1 MSGKSV
7 SLQTEADGTVHELIK
22 NARRALRVG
31 KGRLLTSS
39 GEMLDGSA
47 TVTQVHLQ
55 DGDELTLHV
64 GHVAVA
70 SDLSSETCAAL
81 LGDGSVTTWG
91 SASFACDIK
100 SLQARLQDVHH
111 IQASQHAFA
120 AIRADGSVV
129 TWGDAES
136 GGDSS
141 AVQDSLH
148 DVQQIQASG
157 SAFAAIRADGSV
169 ITWGQADFGGDS
181 STVQDRLQNVQ
192 HIQSSEFA
200 FAAIRAD
207 GSVVTWGHGS
217 FGGDC
222 SLAQAEL
229 QNVKHV
235 QASQTAFAAI
245 LADDSVVAWGDVD
258 EGGDSSAVHDLLH
271 NVQHIQASL
280 RAFAAIRADGSV
292 VTWGHPTCGGNSSAV
307 QDRLQ
312 NIEQIQASEFAFAA
326 IRADGSVVAWGH
338 ADFGGDSSAVQDRLH
353 NVQRI
358 QASRR
363 AFAAIRADGSV
374 VCWGDARYGGNGSS
388 VQDRLYD
395 IKHVQASS
403 FAFAAIRSDGSVVT
417 WGDARSVGNS
427 NTIQDRLQKVQQ
439 IQASQYA
446 FAAIRVDGSVV
457 TWGWGRASDSSH
469 LQILETDWP
478 SWSSTV
484 QHHEQQHLVCRGAC
498 SLGVSARMEPR
509 PRSRSLRG
517 PSLAAAFEA
526 ARVKVESE
534 TESGECT
541 SPSPCSDRRPRAG
554 RLPLRSIVP
563 NPGLTSIKMEVEDA
577 QNESAVLLGDE
588 SSGECSPEPDHR
600 KLEFAAPGELH
611 DILPDPGL
619 LPVKME
625 AEDAKS
631 EPEATPSEESSR
643 ECSPEPGPAKLELA
657 EPSSSWPE
665 RWHGG
670 SWQPRKRSRS
680 PSRAALQY
688 GNEQVTAQEPSD
700 PWTTLQALQFSKPVV
715 MVVAKDQVHWMWLLA
730 VTLGVVFWPGPC
742 SSLPQRLWLAK
753 DLRKSVT
760 KKKHPWLYDRAL
772 RNQPGIAA
780 GELVAVCWKKQMLA
794 YGFHDPTSPLRVR
807 LLWWPEDG
815 PPMPGDPS
823 WAQDIAR
830 RAAARLPIIIDA
842 FGEAGYKL
850 SGVINKDGTET
861 LWGTAPSKEASSFEE
876 NGVMYE
882 VDVWHGHKTGFF
894 LDQRPNRLRLR
905 ELAAGKDVLDLFS
918 YTGGF
923 AVAAALGGARRC
935 FAVDAAR
942 KAVEACERN
951 FRLNG
956 LHAQVSS
963 GTEQF
968 QPTQNMI
975 HLADCWEFLRNAAE
989 AKDAFDI
996 VVCDPPS
1003 MAPRVSARPQALKAY
1018 SSLNQG
1024 ALKVLRPGG
1033 RLISCSCSSH
1043 ITRKDLLNTVQEAA
1057 QLLGRSVVLEEEGSA
1072 GADHPTRRGF
1082 PEGEYLQA
1090 YLPPRTRL
1098 CYHFIRG
1105 CCRWEHNCR
1114 RHHPHERQLAE
1125 ISRLLRMVP
1134 CRWGS
1139 QCRMKNCV
1147 FKHEEPEWQR
1157 AEDPEVQEQQRA
1169 ESDESSAESIG
1180 WASSREGSTSAST
1193 TEDESSASDDEDM
1206 SRSRQQFL
1214 QSKANPVLIFQ
1225 DAGICVISKPA
1236 GWSADHCPVSR
1247 GPDGRPLSLKALH
1260 SSGSI
1265 EPLSRHPASPVGS
1278 WRPFLAPGPTVSGLA
1293 LMTQTEGAPRRRLA
1307 RAFRTGRLASYSLAL
1322 VEGKLDP
1329 QRSSAAARCESGL
1342 LEVLAL
1348 AGLERRCSETW
1359 GSEASCEHFTLL
1371 LVKVLFREDVSLPL
1385 PTGADLLQRLDC
1397 SSLDQLR
1404 LGGHS
1409 ITGEIQPKDGD
1420 EEVTLTLVRVL
1431 CNLLEGFAEDLIRS
1445 LTCTHALELPPGYL
1459 KQEHCLSLVKSETVR
1474 NSGWYFWEHKIS
1486 SHVLLLQDGSTF
1498 TKQSS
1503 SVVNAKRG
1511 EQIHCHSIAEGRF
1524 EPVLTTPG
1532 ELLVTW
1538 TSAAEIEVKGPWSR
1552 LHEKASDFRKATW
1565 ERRNVLDVLPTALQT
1580 ETGRLELQ
1588 QLCYKWPQSQQA
1600 HTSLVMP
1607 CLSEK
1612 VLADL
1617 GMKPTNLWFWCPQA
1631 EAT

>member
-1 MSGKSV
+1 M
-7 SLQTEADGTVHELIK
+7 
-22 NARRALRVG
+22 
-31 KGRLLTSS
+31 
-39 GEMLDGSA
+39 
-47 TVTQVHLQ
+47 
-55 DGDELTLHV
+55 
-64 GHVAVA
+64 
-70 SDLSSETCAAL
+70 DLS
-81 LGDGSVTTWG
+81 
-91 SASFACDIK
+91 
-100 SLQARLQDVHH
+100 
-111 IQASQHAFA
+111 
-120 AIRADGSVV
+120 
-129 TWGDAES
+129 
-136 GGDSS
+136 
-141 AVQDSLH
+141 
-148 DVQQIQASG
+148 
-157 SAFAAIRADGSV
+157 
-169 ITWGQADFGGDS
+169 
-181 STVQDRLQNVQ
+181 
-192 HIQSSEFA
+192 
-200 FAAIRAD
+200 
-207 GSVVTWGHGS
+207 
-217 FGGDC
+217 
-222 SLAQAEL
+222 
-229 QNVKHV
+229 
-235 QASQTAFAAI
+235 
-245 LADDSVVAWGDVD
+245 
-258 EGGDSSAVHDLLH
+258 
-271 NVQHIQASL
+271 
-280 RAFAAIRADGSV
+280 
-292 VTWGHPTCGGNSSAV
+292 
-307 QDRLQ
+307 
-312 NIEQIQASEFAFAA
+312 
-326 IRADGSVVAWGH
+326 
-338 ADFGGDSSAVQDRLH
+338 
-353 NVQRI
+353 
-358 QASRR
+358 
-363 AFAAIRADGSV
+363 
-374 VCWGDARYGGNGSS
+374 
-388 VQDRLYD
+388 
-395 IKHVQASS
+395 
-403 FAFAAIRSDGSVVT
+403 
-417 WGDARSVGNS
+417 
-427 NTIQDRLQKVQQ
+427 
-439 IQASQYA
+439 
-446 FAAIRVDGSVV
+446 
-457 TWGWGRASDSSH
+457 
-469 LQILETDWP
+469 
-478 SWSSTV
+478 
-484 QHHEQQHLVCRGAC
+484 
-498 SLGVSARMEPR
+498 
-509 PRSRSLRG
+509 
-517 PSLAAAFEA
+517 
-526 ARVKVESE
+526 
-534 TESGECT
+534 
-541 SPSPCSDRRPRAG
+541 
-554 RLPLRSIVP
+554 
-563 NPGLTSIKMEVEDA
+563 
-577 QNESAVLLGDE
+577 
-588 SSGECSPEPDHR
+588 
-600 KLEFAAPGELH
+600 
-611 DILPDPGL
+611 
-619 LPVKME
+619 
-625 AEDAKS
+625 
-631 EPEATPSEESSR
+631 
-643 ECSPEPGPAKLELA
+643 
-657 EPSSSWPE
+657 
-665 RWHGG
+665 
-670 SWQPRKRSRS
+670 
-680 PSRAALQY
+680 
-688 GNEQVTAQEPSD
+688 
-700 PWTTLQALQFSKPVV
+700 
-715 MVVAKDQVHWMWLLA
+715 VHWMWLLA
-730 VTLGVVFWPGPC
+730 GALGVVFWPGPC
-742 SSLPQRLWLAK
+742 NSLPQRLWLAK

-780 GELVAVCWKKQMLA
+780 GEIVAVCWKKQMLA

-968 QPTQNMI
+968 QTTQNMI

-1018 SSLNQG
+1018 NSLNQG

-1125 ISRLLRMVP
+1125 ISQLLRMVP

-1147 FKHEEPEWQR
+1147 FKHEDPEWQR

-1169 ESDESSAESIG
+1169 ESDESSAESIA

-1193 TEDESSASDDEDM
+1193 TEDESSASDDEEM

-1225 DAGICVISKPA
+1225 DAGICIISKPA

-1385 PTGADLLQRLDC
+1385 PTGAALLQRLNC
-1397 SSLDQLR
+1397 SSLDQLL
-1404 LGGHS
+1404 LGGRS

-1420 EEVTLTLVRVL
+1420 EEVTLTLVRVR
-1431 CNLLEGFAEDLIRS
+1431 CNLLEGLAEDLVRS
-1445 LTCTHALELPPGYL
+1445 LTCTNALELPPGYL
-1459 KQEHCLSLVKSETVR
+1459 KQEDCLSLVKSVTVR
-1474 NSGWYFWEHKIS
+1474 NSGWYFWEHTVS
-1486 SHVLLLQDGSTF
+1486 SHVLLLQDGSIF

-1503 SVVNAKRG
+1503 SVVNGKTG
-1511 EQIHCHSIAEGRF
+1511 KQIHCHSIAEGRF
-1524 EPVLTTPG
+1524 EPILTTPG

-1538 TSAAEIEVKGPWSR
+1538 TSAAEIEVKGP
-1552 LHEKASDFRKATW
+1552 LKAAPDFAKATW

-1580 ETGRLELQ
+1580 GTGHLDLQ

-1600 HTSLVMP
+1600 HASLVMP
-1607 CLSEK
+1607 CNMNTNRIEHKRSNNTTAGCSRGTSHCLAAAMKENVGAACKTITIVTRRGLLPMAWGRAALGDSNGPTEGRTEQWFGGRPFFHGLATALSDPWWW
-1612 VLADL
+1612 ADTTYPAVMVYPL
-1617 GMKPTNLWFWCPQA
+1617 PDDLRHALSQLEVSSGSSLTETGPLCTSSQA
-1631 EAT
+1631 EEHLHPAMSFVSIGCAVQKALMKKGLLPAELTAALGVPPDCGAVAPAVVPEPSPYGMPRFVRDRWKNDVPKGRWLSSFLQQALAAADKYELNVLEGGWVFVLDLFRRFPQLHEASFGTAHALVRLLGKDPTRALEAKLRRSQIVMRLVEAPERLQAFVEAYASRLAPESHLE